1 MIILL
6 KIGGTAW
13 AGIVAVALVLIL
25 IAAGAIK
32 KMYPEK
38 KSKPWK
44 KM

>member
-1 MIILL
+1 MSILL

-13 AGIVAVALVLIL
+13 AGIVVVALVLIL
-25 IAAGAIK
+25 VAAGAIK

-38 KSKPWK
+38 THKPWK